1 LTRAA
6 ARIATRSASGL
17 RIAGESVRDALLW
30 LTGLAGAFA
39 LIEPSPY
46 ELVAILA
53 MVAFLPGGLSLS
65 RHLVP
70 LLLLLSL
77 INVGYAI
84 AVVPVSGEVKPVTW
98 VLISAFLA
106 VTAVFYAAILASAT
120 QRRLELLLRGYTAA
134 AIIAS
139 LIAAAAY
146 FRLLGGASDLFLLY
160 GRARGT
166 FNDPN
171 VLGGFLVL
179 PSLLA
184 LQALL
189 AGRRVA
195 RNALALLIMLVGL
208 FLTFS
213 RGAWG
218 QLAFAAALLMA
229 LTYITSRSA
238 SERAR
243 AWSKATISAAPSWLT
258 RRLSSSPMRR
268 RPCAH

>member
-1 LTRAA
+1 LN
-6 ARIATRSASGL
+6 GQ
-17 RIAGESVRDALLW
+17 
-30 LTGLAGAFA
+30 F
-39 LIEPSPY
+39 
-46 ELVAILA
+46 
-53 MVAFLPGGLSLS
+53 
-65 RHLVP
+65 
-70 LLLLLSL
+70 
-77 INVGYAI
+77 I
-84 AVVPVSGEVKPVTW
+84 AVHFEKH
-98 VLISAFLA
+98 A
-106 VTAVFYAAILASAT
+106 
-120 QRRLELLLRGYTAA
+120 
-134 AIIAS
+134 
-139 LIAAAAY
+139 
-146 FRLLGGASDLFLLY
+146 GG
-160 GRARGT
+160 GT

-171 VLGGFLVL
+171 VLGAFLVL